1 MVNGIKFIA
10 IFEFLAIIEFVTFL
24 MFHTFIRSQIISKQV
39 KGR

>member
-39 KGR
+39 EGR

>member
-24 MFHTFIRSQIISKQV
+24 IFHTFIRSQIISKQV
-39 KGR
+39 EGR

>member
-10 IFEFLAIIEFVTFL
+10 IFEFLAIIEFATFL

-39 KGR
+39 EGR

>member
-10 IFEFLAIIEFVTFL
+10 IFEFLAIIEFITFL

-39 KGR
+39 EGR

>member
-24 MFHTFIRSQIISKQV
+24 MFHTFIRSQIIFKQV
-39 KGR
+39 EGR